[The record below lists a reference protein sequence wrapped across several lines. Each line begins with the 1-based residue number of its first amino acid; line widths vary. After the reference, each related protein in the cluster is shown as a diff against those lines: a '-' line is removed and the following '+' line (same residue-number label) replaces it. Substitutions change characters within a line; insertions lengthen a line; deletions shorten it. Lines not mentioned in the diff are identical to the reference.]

1 MQEGVLGA
9 VLCSLVILL
18 FLGQWRMTAIA
29 VMTLPISV
37 LACVVRP
44 LRHGPD
50 DQRDDAGRP
59 DAGDR
64 ADGR

>member
-1 MQEGVLGA
+1 MLGA
-9 VLCSLVILL
+9 VLCSLTILL

-37 LACVVRP
+37 LSA
-44 LRHGPD
+44 LIFLYFTGQH

-64 ADGR
+64 PDGR